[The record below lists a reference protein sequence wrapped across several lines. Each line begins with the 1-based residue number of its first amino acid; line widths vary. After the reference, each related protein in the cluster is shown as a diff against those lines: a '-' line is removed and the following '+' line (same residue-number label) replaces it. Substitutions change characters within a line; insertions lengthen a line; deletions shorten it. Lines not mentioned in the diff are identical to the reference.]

1 MADGFQDTGNDL
13 RLVGTFCGFLFQLF
27 QEVFDSPFDLT
38 SCPWTTLVIAGFK
51 QTSQL
56 DDPCALPFQLSI
68 RLCVGVADERE
79 VQQGGQEG
87 MPPFFWQRRKD
98 VSRRCSSW

>member
-1 MADGFQDTGNDL
+1 MTDGFQDTGNDL
-13 RLVGTFCGFLFQLF
+13 RLVGTFCGFLFQAFQKLF
-27 QEVFDSPFDLT
+27 DFAFDLT
-38 SCPWTTLVIAGFK
+38 SCPRVTLFIVGFK

-68 RLCVGVADERE
+68 RFSIMVADERE

-98 VSRRCSSW
+98 VSRCCSSS